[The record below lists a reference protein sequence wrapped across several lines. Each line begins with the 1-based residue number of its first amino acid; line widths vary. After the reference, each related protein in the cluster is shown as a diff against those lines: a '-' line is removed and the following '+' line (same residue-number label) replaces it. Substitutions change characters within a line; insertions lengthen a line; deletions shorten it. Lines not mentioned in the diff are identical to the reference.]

1 MAAADATT
9 TITTTTA
16 TTRNNFPTGT
26 DMKKETVLLG
36 MSGGMDSACAVTV
49 LKETGYD
56 VQGAVLAMH
65 GYSDTEGALDAAA
78 ALGIDITTVNCAA
91 DFENEVCGPFCR
103 EYSLGRTPNPCI
115 ICNEKVK
122 FAKLIEEAD
131 RQGIEKIATGHYA
144 GIEKLENGRYCVVKA
159 KDEKKDQSY
168 MLWRLSQEA
177 LARTVFPLYSHIK
190 TELRENARQMGL
202 AAADKPES
210 QEICFIP
217 DGDYAAYIEK
227 SLGRTFPEGDITDP
241 YGNVVGRHKGLVR
254 YTVGQRKGI
263 GAYGK
268 PMFVKRIDAQN
279 NRLILGASGEEY
291 ESTLEAD
298 GLVFSGAEPFEG
310 TIECEVKHRY
320 RAPAVPCT
328 VTVKNG
334 VATAVL
340 HTPARAVTPGQSA
353 VFYAGSRI
361 LFGGFIK

>member
-1 MAAADATT
+1 
-9 TITTTTA
+9 
-16 TTRNNFPTGT
+16 
-26 DMKKETVLLG
+26 MKKETVLLG

-49 LKETGYD
+49 LQNEGYD
-56 VQGAVLAMH
+56 VRGAVLAMH
-65 GYSDTEGALDAAA
+65 SYSDTEGALDAAD
-78 ALGIDITTVNCAA
+78 ALGIDIITVNCAA
-91 DFENEVCGPFCR
+91 DFTREVCGPFSS
-103 EYSLGRTPNPCI
+103 EYALGRTPNPCI

-144 GIEKLENGRYCVVKA
+144 GIERLENGRYCVTRA

-168 MLWRLSQEA
+168 MLWRLSQET

-190 TELRENARQMGL
+190 TELREDARKMGL

-227 SLGRTFPEGDITDP
+227 SLGIKFPEGDITDTD
-241 YGNVVGRHKGLVR
+241 GRVIGKHNGIVR
-254 YTVGQRKGI
+254 YTIGQRKGI

-268 PMFVKRIDAQN
+268 PMFVKSIDAAN
-279 NRLILGASGEEY
+279 NRLILGAAGEEY

-298 GLVFSGAEPFEG
+298 GLIFSGAEPFEG

-328 VTVKNG
+328 VTVKDG
-334 VATAVL
+334 IATAKL
-340 HTPARAVTPGQSA
+340 HTPARAITPGQSA
-353 VFYAGSRI
+353 VFYAGDRV